1 MSFVS
6 AKDNDDNIGHEIMI
20 FSGLDSPGLSNQDP
34 TVAESSHEVVT
45 DFMQDADDFEHA
57 SNISETIG
65 KTTRDTN
72 QFICRTN
79 GICVQVPPVGP
90 SFCTLGP
97 FGRIV
102 DCDCF
107 DFGNCGN
114 FDNRFR
120 DYDYRDCDSSC
131 SDSSDSDSD

>member
-1 MSFVS
+1 M
-6 AKDNDDNIGHEIMI
+6 G
-20 FSGLDSPGLSNQDP
+20 NQDP
-34 TVAESSHEVVT
+34 TVAESSHEVVA
-45 DFMQDADDFEHA
+45 DFIQDADDFEHV
-57 SNISETIG
+57 SSSTNEVIN

-72 QFICRTN
+72 QFICRPN
-79 GICVQVPPVGP
+79 GICVQVPPFGP

-97 FGRIV
+97 FGRVV
-102 DCDCF
+102 DCDCDL